1 MGCSIVKKG
10 KMKKYNIF
18 NQLTGQTE
26 EASTYEDALILQTKI
41 RNDYYSSIE
50 GLFNIT
56 VLVKN
61 EDETWTQ
68 SISDNKGNP
77 IINPQ

>member
-1 MGCSIVKKG
+1 
-10 KMKKYNIF
+10 MKKYNIF

-26 EASTYEDALILQTKI
+26 EALTYEDALILQDKI
-41 RNDYYSSIE
+41 RSDYYSSIE
-50 GLFNIT
+50 GLFTIT

-68 SISDNKGNP
+68 NISDNQGNP
-77 IINPQ
+77 VINPQ

>member
-1 MGCSIVKKG
+1 
-10 KMKKYNIF
+10 MKKYNIF

-41 RNDYYSSIE
+41 KNDYYTSIE
-50 GLFNIT
+50 GLFTIT

-68 SISDNKGNP
+68 SISDNEGNP
-77 IINPQ
+77 VINTE

>member
-1 MGCSIVKKG
+1 
-10 KMKKYNIF
+10 MKKYNIH

-26 EASTYEDALILQTKI
+26 EALTYEDALILQDKI
-41 RNDYYSSIE
+41 RNEYYASIE
-50 GLFNIT
+50 GLFTIT

-68 SISDNKGNP
+68 SVSDNQGNP
-77 IINPQ
+77 VNNNNQ